1 MFDVGK
7 NALVESF
14 DRKNMVGSDK
24 ITKKN
29 EFVTRKRLFFEK
41 IFWIHLWRLSL
52 LFSSEKWQFE
62 YLYLFPWIL

>member
-41 IFWIHLWRLSL
+41 IF
-52 LFSSEKWQFE
+52 
-62 YLYLFPWIL
+62 